1 MPTSFVIHR
10 AGDVPGK
17 LALTFD
23 DGPDPEWT
31 PQILDILKA
40 KGVTASFFI
49 IGANAESH
57 PELVQRIV
65 AEGHDVGNHTF
76 THPNLGEFP
85 AGSCRWSSTP
95 PSACSRH

>member
-1 MPTSFVIHR
+1 MPTPYVIR
-10 AGDVPGK
+10 RSGGVPGK

-40 KGVTASFFI
+40 KGVKATFFV
-49 IGANAESH
+49 IGANAESN
-57 PELVQRIV
+57 PDLVQRIV
-65 AEGHDVGNHTF
+65 AEGHEVGNHTF

-85 AGSCRWSSTP
+85 DVLVSSRSMP
-95 PSACSRH
+95 ISD